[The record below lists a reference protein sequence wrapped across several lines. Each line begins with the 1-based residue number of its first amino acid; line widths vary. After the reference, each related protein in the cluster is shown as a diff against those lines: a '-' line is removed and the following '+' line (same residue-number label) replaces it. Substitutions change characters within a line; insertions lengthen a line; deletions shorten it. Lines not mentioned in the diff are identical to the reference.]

1 MSAWAMS
8 GLAFAPVTRN
18 RMISFS
24 VCFKSRIRFLL
35 PATLLIPLLF
45 ACTPAEGDDQSSATA
60 TTLTVY
66 AAASLTNAF
75 GEIAERYEANHPG
88 VTLTFNFA
96 GSNQLATQISAGAPV
111 DVFASANPEQMAA
124 VVAAGHIDD
133 DAPAVFATN
142 RLVVIYPADNPGNLT
157 SLQDLSKPDILLV
170 LAAEEVPVGGYSLD
184 FLAAA
189 SADPAFGESFQSD
202 VLANVV
208 SYEENVRAVLNKVS
222 LGEADAGIV
231 YASDLVGTDGVSQID
246 IPDALNSIARYPI
259 AVLNDSSHQ
268 AAARSFVDFVLSADG
283 QQILAGYG
291 FGVGE
296 PR

>member
-1 MSAWAMS
+1 MS
-8 GLAFAPVTRN
+8 LYVP
-18 RMISFS
+18 
-24 VCFKSRIRFLL
+24 FKRQARLLL
-35 PATLLIPLLF
+35 PATLLISLLF
-45 ACTPAEGDDQSSATA
+45 ACTPTEEGSQSPATD

-96 GSNQLATQISAGAPV
+96 GSNQLAAQIGAGAPA
-111 DVFASANPEQMAA
+111 DVFASANPEQMDAA
-124 VVAAGHIDD
+124 VATGRIDA
-133 DAPAVFATN
+133 DAPAIFVTN

-170 LAAEEVPVGGYSLD
+170 LAAEEVPVGRYSLE

-268 AAARSFVDFVLSADG
+268 AVAPSFVDFVLSAGG